1 MRNKSVIAATNA
13 IFLIQGLIKKL
24 INADFQVFTAVNDNE
39 LKAKIKSYN
48 PCFIFL
54 EHCFHGNGTDEFI
67 RDIVSINRNIHI
79 VMWASVDIKPLFA
92 ARFIHAGAESFLSL
106 RDSEEN
112 IDNILYRIACGNFY
126 YPNDVET
133 ALDRDCL
140 FKVNGKLF
148 TKREREIMKLCVPG
162 NTNADIAKILSI
174 TDHTVKFHKGNIY
187 KKLGG
192 NRNNDILGK
201 AIKNRIISLEDF
213 G

>member
-1 MRNKSVIAATNA
+1 MRSNSVIVATNA

-39 LKAKIKSYN
+39 LKTKIKSYN

-67 RDIVSINRNIHI
+67 RDIMSINRNIHI

-106 RDSEEN
+106 RDNEEN
-112 IDNILYRIACGNFY
+112 IERIIYHITCGNIY
-126 YPNDVET
+126 YPTDVEA

-148 TKREREIMKLCVPG
+148 TKREREIMKLCVSG

-174 TDHTVKFHKGNIY
+174 TVSTVKFHKGNIY
-187 KKLGG
+187 KKIGG
-192 NRNNDILGK
+192 NKNNDILGK
-201 AIKNRIISLEDF
+201 AIKNGIISLEDF

>member
-1 MRNKSVIAATNA
+1 MRNKSVIVATNA

-39 LKAKIKSYN
+39 LKTKIKSHN

-54 EHCFHGNGTDEFI
+54 EHCFHENGTDEFI